1 MSAISLRLPDDI
13 ERRLEAESNASGVTR
28 SDLAR
33 TAITEFLQR
42 RERERFMQQL
52 LTEAKTAYADPAARA
67 AAQEWGDLVFADDV
81 SHWGADEEAGAGGVW
96 WR

>member
-13 ERRLEAESNASGVTR
+13 ERRLDAESSASGATR

-33 TAITEFLQR
+33 TAIVEFLQR
-42 RERERFMQQL
+42 RERDRFMRQL
-52 LTEAKTAYADPAARA
+52 LAEAQTVYADPAMRA
-67 AAQEWGDLVFADDV
+67 AAKEWADLAFADGV
-81 SHWGADEEAGAGGVW
+81 SQGHADEEAGADGVW

>member
-1 MSAISLRLPDDI
+1 MSAISLRIPDDI
-13 ERRLEAESNASGVTR
+13 ERRLDAESNASGVTR

-52 LTEAKTAYADPAARA
+52 LTEAQTAYADPATRA
-67 AAQEWGDLVFADDV
+67 AAQEWVDFAFADDV
-81 SHWGADEEAGAGGVW
+81 SHWGADDAVGADGVW

>member
-13 ERRLEAESNASGVTR
+13 KRRLDAESNASGVTR

-42 RERERFMQQL
+42 RERERFMRQL
-52 LTEAKTAYADPAARA
+52 LTEAQTAYADPATRA
-67 AAQEWGDLVFADDV
+67 AAQEWVDLAFADDV

>member
-13 ERRLEAESNASGVTR
+13 ERRLDAESSASGATR

-33 TAITEFLQR
+33 TAIVEFLLR
-42 RERERFMQQL
+42 RERDRFLRQL
-52 LTEAKTAYADPAARA
+52 LAKAQTAYADPATRA
-67 AAQEWGDLVFADDV
+67 AAKEWADLALADGAAPWRADEGA
-81 SHWGADEEAGAGGVW
+81 GADGVW

>member
-13 ERRLEAESNASGVTR
+13 ERRLDAESSASGATR

-33 TAITEFLQR
+33 TAIVEFLQR
-42 RERERFMQQL
+42 RERDRFLRQL
-52 LTEAKTAYADPAARA
+52 LTEAQTAYADPATRA
-67 AAQEWGDLVFADDV
+67 AARDWADLAFADGAPPCRADDEV
-81 SHWGADEEAGAGGVW
+81 GADGVW

>member
-1 MSAISLRLPDDI
+1 MSAISLRLPDDV
-13 ERRLEAESNASGVTR
+13 ERRLDAESSASGLTR

-42 RERERFMQQL
+42 RERDRFMQQL
-52 LTEAKTAYADPAARA
+52 LTEVQSGYADWTTRQAALEWADLALTDGA
-67 AAQEWGDLVFADDV
+67 ANLGSDDDAV
-81 SHWGADEEAGAGGVW
+81 AGGVW

>member
-13 ERRLEAESNASGVTR
+13 ERRLDAESSASGVTR

-33 TAITEFLQR
+33 TAIAEFLQR
-42 RERERFMQQL
+42 RERDRFMRQL
-52 LTEAKTAYADPAARA
+52 LAEAQTAYADPATRA
-67 AAQEWGDLVFADDV
+67 AAQEWAALAFADGV
-81 SHWGADEEAGAGGVW
+81 SHARADEEVSAEGVW